1 RLRFGLDGCEP
12 LTLKDI
18 SDEVGI
24 SRERVRQIV
33 DEALTKLNEK
43 MTDEEP
49 TRFLRDAEEENDE
62 VDTDE

>member
-1 RLRFGLDGCEP
+1 
-12 LTLKDI
+12 LKDI

-43 MTDEEP
+43 MNDEVP
-49 TRFLRDAEEENDE
+49 TRFLRDEEEAGDEAYAEEE
-62 VDTDE
+62 